1 MESAVSAVTRTLT
14 MRLGRAALFV
24 GVGLLTAC
32 APHQTAKRAAPVP
45 TAEIEEIFVTTP
57 RSLSSTGQAF
67 GEQRPRGMNFFRAG
81 ISVPPTHEIGKIEW
95 PDETPDASTDFV
107 VADTQVLQGQSEL
120 LRSVRGAHP
129 GTETL
134 VFVHGYNNTLSD
146 SMYRL
151 AQIRSDFGITMPTVL
166 FSWLSA
172 GDPRGY
178 AYDRDSVLFSRD
190 DFVEM
195 LDGLTSR
202 PGERVFLL
210 AHSMG
215 SQLVMEALRQAAV
228 QGDTEILS
236 RISGVVLMS
245 PDIDPDLFRRQAD
258 AIGRLPQPFLIFT
271 SRQDRALSIAGF
283 ITGRK
288 QRLGLIDGPD
298 KVKGLNVKLIDFTA
312 LADGEGYNHFVPVT
326 SPAAVNV
333 LRGMINQA
341 GERASAFGDY
351 MVLGP
356 QPALVQ

>member
-1 MESAVSAVTRTLT
+1 MESAVSPVIGTLKF
-14 MRLGRAALFV
+14 RLGQAALFV
-24 GVGLLTAC
+24 GVGLLAAC
-32 APHQTAKRAAPVP
+32 APHQTAKRAAPAP
-45 TAEIEEIFVTTP
+45 TAEIEEIFVATP

-67 GEQRPRGMNFFRAG
+67 GDQRPRDMNFFRAG
-81 ISVPPTHEIGKIEW
+81 ISVPPTHETGKIEW
-95 PDETPDASTDFV
+95 PDETPDAATDFV
-107 VADTQVLQGQSEL
+107 VADTQVLDGQSGL
-120 LRSVRGAHP
+120 TRSVRQSHP
-129 GTETL
+129 GQETL

-151 AQIRSDFGITMPTVL
+151 AQIRSDFEIPIPTIL

-178 AYDRDSVLFSRD
+178 AYDRDSVMFSRD

-195 LDGLTSR
+195 LDRLTSR

-215 SQLVMEALRQAAV
+215 SHLVMEALRQAAL

-258 AIGRLPQPFLIFT
+258 AIGPLPQPFLIFT

-288 QRLGLIDGPD
+288 PRLGLIDGPD

-326 SPAAVNV
+326 SPAAVKV

-351 MVLGP
+351 MVLAA
-356 QPALVQ
+356 QPPLVK